1 VFRDLPSW
9 SWTSSVMDWR
19 WSSSSTITREQI
31 QPCIPS
37 QHRHEAAH
45 FGVTRGKD
53 RTSTLCARFT
63 EPPHHILILFYASY
77 VSGIAL
83 LPNEEALHHTFRV
96 NLAYLIG
103 SLLQMICSFI
113 LILTSLI
120 CRLFLPL
127 LHSCMGDHN
136 RSSRHVRDVNLGIG
150 KAKTIW
156 RFSG

>member
-1 VFRDLPSW
+1 MFRDLPSW
-9 SWTSSVMDWR
+9 SWTSSGMDWR
-19 WSSSSTITREQI
+19 WSSSTTITREQI
-31 QPCIPS
+31 QPCITS

-45 FGVTRGKD
+45 SGVTRGKA
-53 RTSTLCARFT
+53 RTSTLCARLT
-63 EPPHHILILFYASY
+63 EPLHPILMLLYASHM
-77 VSGIAL
+77 SGIAL
-83 LPNEEALHHTFRV
+83 LPNKEALHHTFRV

-103 SLLQMICSFI
+103 SLLQMIWIFI

-120 CRLFLPL
+120 CRLFLLL